1 MGGRRLL
8 RSGMTYSYSSSGV
21 IFVSTTPPTGGSVKA
36 LLLAYESHTIDT
48 ILQSILSIL
57 CVSSLCIGYTL
68 VRIFWF
74 VLVVIEFA

>member
-1 MGGRRLL
+1 
-8 RSGMTYSYSSSGV
+8 MTYSYSSSGV
-21 IFVSTTPPTGGSVKA
+21 IFVSTTPLTRGSVKA
-36 LLLAYESHTIDT
+36 LLLAYESHTIDTIDT

-74 VLVVIEFA
+74 VLVVIEFAYE

>member
-1 MGGRRLL
+1 
-8 RSGMTYSYSSSGV
+8 MTYSYSSSGV
-21 IFVSTTPPTGGSVKA
+21 IFVSTTPLTGGSVKA
-36 LLLAYESHTIDT
+36 LLLAYESHTIDTIDT

-74 VLVVIEFA
+74 VLVVIEFAYE

>member
-1 MGGRRLL
+1 MLQF
-8 RSGMTYSYSSSGV
+8 GMMYSSWGV
-21 IFVSTTPPTGGSVKA
+21 IFVSTTPPTGGVRSGT
-36 LLLAYESHTIDT
+36 LLACESHTIDT

-57 CVSSLCIGYTL
+57 CVSSLYIGYTL

>member
-1 MGGRRLL
+1 ML
-8 RSGMTYSYSSSGV
+8 V
-21 IFVSTTPPTGGSVKA
+21 A
-36 LLLAYESHTIDT
+36 CESHTIDT